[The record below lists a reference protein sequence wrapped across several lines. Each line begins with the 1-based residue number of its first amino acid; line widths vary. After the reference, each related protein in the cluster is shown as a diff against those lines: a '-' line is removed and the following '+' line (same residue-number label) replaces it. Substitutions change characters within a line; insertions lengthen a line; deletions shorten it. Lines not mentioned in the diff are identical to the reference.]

1 MSRPMN
7 DPRTDP
13 EALGRAWESR
23 VYRPPTKRRLQ
34 VEAWTIAG
42 TIIAFT
48 WCLLSGIWMGLKVLL
63 GLARL
68 LMNT

>member
-13 EALGRAWESR
+13 EALGKAWESR

-42 TIIAFT
+42 TIIAFIGA
-48 WCLLSGIWMGLKVLL
+48 CYL
-63 GLARL
+63 GFGWASRCYWDLRGSS
-68 LMNT
+68 